1 MKPMD
6 ALGEA
11 VDKEVVVKI
20 KNGMEIYGKLKAF
33 DIHVNVVLE
42 NARFKDGDVEKKF
55 SKMFIRGDTIIFIS

>member
-6 ALGEA
+6 ALGDA
-11 VDKEVVVKI
+11 LDKEVMVKT

-42 NARFKDGDVEKKF
+42 NARFKDGDIEKKVP
-55 SKMFIRGDTIIFIS
+55 KMFIRGDTIVLIC